1 MDNNSTIFIVKQYS
15 SKLKNKRVSVDLIY
29 DSKKDLHSVIVK
41 TRTLQDFKNRTI
53 SETVMFYSIE
63 TFITLSSMFEA
74 FIKDSKNKELLREIS
89 NLFKL
94 NVKQISYKHPK
105 Y

>member
-63 TFITLSSMFEA
+63 TFITLYSMFEA
-74 FIKDSKNKELLREIS
+74 LIKDSKNKELLREIS
-89 NLFKL
+89 NLSKL
-94 NVKQISYKHPK
+94 NVKQTSYKHPK